1 MAFQIFKYTC
11 GGTAL
16 AAFETNYI
24 LVSGRHWRHLSSYTD
39 SNGGT
44 ALAEYEINT
53 HLVVGQ
59 CWRHLTLTL
68 YPLRRDG
75 VGGI

>member
-1 MAFQIFKYTC
+1 MLAVFETNTYAC

-16 AAFETNYI
+16 AAFQMI
-24 LVSGRHWRHLSSYTD
+24 IS
-39 SNGGT
+39 
-44 ALAEYEINT
+44 
-53 HLVVGQ
+53 LVVGRR
-59 CWRHLTLTL
+59 WRRLTLTL